1 MHHQPLG
8 KPWLR
13 RPKCKPPSLPPSL
26 PLAALQAWSKI
37 MTGKRNKT
45 KGTVPFESTTT
56 VTKQQKLLPL
66 RCISSN
72 PKPQIHHSFPTT
84 TPPLPTFFA
93 VLLLLLLPLQFL
105 SIPAAPSSLPWPL
118 FLADHVRFRRPTIAH
133 FRFSFSFA

>member
-26 PLAALQAWSKI
+26 PLAALQAWSTI
-37 MTGKRNKT
+37 MTGKSHKT
-45 KGTVPFESTTT
+45 KGTVPSENTTT
-56 VTKQQKLLPL
+56 VTKQKKLLPL
-66 RCISSN
+66 RCLSSN

-84 TPPLPTFFA
+84 TPPLPTFF
-93 VLLLLLLPLQFL
+93 VVLLLLPLQFL
-105 SIPAAPSSLPWPL
+105 SIQAESSSLPWPL
-118 FLADHVRFRRPTIAH
+118 FLADHARFRRPTIAH